1 MRPAELF
8 YFIQLSNVR
17 NLRAQQLD
25 IKGAFFYNYSKL
37 YKTYRNKRMRGT
49 V

>member
-17 NLRAQQLD
+17 MRQD
-25 IKGAFFYNYSKL
+25 FIKKD
-37 YKTYRNKRMRGT
+37 KVPTIT
-49 V
+49 

>member
-17 NLRAQQLD
+17 MIKTSHIYASNIDLD
-25 IKGAFFYNYSKL
+25 LAVSQNNINNIWKSVK
-37 YKTYRNKRMRGT
+37 K
-49 V
+49 